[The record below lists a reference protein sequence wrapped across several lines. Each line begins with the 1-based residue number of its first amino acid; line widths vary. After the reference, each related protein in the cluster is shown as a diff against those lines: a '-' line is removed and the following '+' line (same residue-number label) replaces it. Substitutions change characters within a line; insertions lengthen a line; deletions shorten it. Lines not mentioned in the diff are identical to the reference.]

1 MEKLGTQL
9 YMRHMPKENNTLFET
24 SCSRDGGGGHYFCQL
39 PMQVAL
45 QGTEVVAI
53 TIVVFAVFA
62 APSPASA
69 SGAFRGRQ
77 IKLAVPSFQQLHAK
91 APPPEPPCPDPT
103 CPGTAGRSC
112 RCELPLSPSCW
123 RRQRVKQPK
132 SLLPSD
138 AQDAH
143 GLGELRVCHTL
154 SPFVVPLGNLQRLR
168 MLVELLDAGKL
179 GLAELDE
186 GAQAVECLS

>member
-77 IKLAVPSFQQLHAK
+77 IKLAVPLLS
-91 APPPEPPCPDPT
+91 T
-103 CPGTAGRSC
+103 TARQSATSRTSLSGSHLSRNSRSI
-112 RCELPLSPSCW
+112 
-123 RRQRVKQPK
+123 
-132 SLLPSD
+132 
-138 AQDAH
+138 
-143 GLGELRVCHTL
+143 
-154 SPFVVPLGNLQRLR
+154 
-168 MLVELLDAGKL
+168 M
-179 GLAELDE
+179 
-186 GAQAVECLS
+186 